1 MSLIEVKNIT
11 KQFGATTAL
20 ENVSLHIEEN
30 KIYGLFGRNGAGK
43 STLLNLMTNK
53 LFPTSGEI
61 FLNGENVTENDN
73 AQSKIYCMTEKSL
86 YPNTMRM
93 KEIFKWSKEFYPAM
107 DMQYALKL
115 SEKFAL
121 NVNKKVRELSTGYN
135 SVFKI
140 IIALSCNAPVL
151 LLDEPVLGL
160 DANFR
165 DLFYKELLQNYME
178 HPKTIIVSTHLIEEA
193 AEVIENVIIIK
204 SGHILLTDTA
214 ESVLK
219 KGFTVTGPE
228 KLVDSFVQGKNILG
242 FDQLGGIKSAYLLE
256 ALDKKTV
263 PEGIEV
269 SGLKLQSLFIHL
281 TNS

>member
-20 ENVSLHIEEN
+20 ENVSLNFEEN

-43 STLLNLMTNK
+43 STLLNLITNK
-53 LFPTSGEI
+53 LFPTRGEI
-61 FLNGENVTENDN
+61 LLNGVNVTENDN
-73 AQSKIYCMTEKSL
+73 AQSKIYCMTEKNL
-86 YPNTMRM
+86 YPSTMRI
-93 KEIFKWSKEFYPAM
+93 KEIFKWSKEFYPGM

-121 NVNKKVRELSTGYN
+121 NANKKVKELSTGYN

-140 IIALSCNAPVL
+140 IIALSCNVPVL

-178 HPKTIIVSTHLIEEA
+178 HPKTIIISTHLIEEA
-193 AEVIENVIIIK
+193 AEVIENVVIIK
-204 SGHILLTDTA
+204 SGHILLTDNT
-214 ESVLK
+214 ENVLK

-228 KLVDSFVQGKNILG
+228 KMVNCFVQGKNILG
-242 FDQLGGIKSAYLLE
+242 FDQLGGMKSAYLLD
-256 ALDKKTV
+256 ALDKTKV